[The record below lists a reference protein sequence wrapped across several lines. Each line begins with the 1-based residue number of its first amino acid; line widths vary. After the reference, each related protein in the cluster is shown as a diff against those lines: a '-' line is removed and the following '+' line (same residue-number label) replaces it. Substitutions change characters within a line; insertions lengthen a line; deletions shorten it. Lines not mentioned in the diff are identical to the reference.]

1 MSKRIFI
8 FGLGFTGLRLARAMR
23 AFGWDVAGTVST
35 QDKASRLAHF
45 GLETWA
51 FDGTAPSDALLKAV
65 SASSH
70 ILSSIPPKKGSQEG
84 DSGGPDPVLLH
95 FKNAL
100 TKAKWT
106 GYFSS
111 TGVYGDAE
119 DDWVDETA
127 PAGRGSI
134 PGRAA
139 ADQMWQDLTGAQPT
153 VFRMPGIYGPGRSA
167 IERAER
173 GTLSRIVKQ
182 GHVISRVHVDDI
194 VQTVIAAI
202 EADCQGEVFNV
213 ADDQP
218 APRWEMEN
226 YACDLLGIQPPPL
239 IDYETADIRP
249 QTRRFFLQSRKI
261 SNTKMKQVLG
271 VKLIYPSY
279 KEGLQGC
286 LATRHT
292 PSHIALKETAR

>member
-35 QDKASRLAHF
+35 QDKASMLAHF
-45 GLETWA
+45 GLETYV
-51 FDGTAPSDALLKAV
+51 FDGSQPSDTLMEAV

-70 ILSSIPPKKGSQEG
+70 ILSSIPPKKGWQSG
-84 DSGGPDPVLLH
+84 DVGGPDPVLNH
-95 FKNAL
+95 FSAAL
-100 TKAKWT
+100 TQAQWT

-111 TGVYGDAE
+111 TGVYGDAGE
-119 DDWVDETA
+119 GWVVETA

-139 ADQMWQDLTGAQPT
+139 ADQMWQELVGAQPT

-167 IERAER
+167 LERAER

-202 EADCQGEVFNV
+202 EAHCHGEVFNV
-213 ADDQP
+213 ADDEP

-226 YACDLLGIQPPPL
+226 YACDLLGITPPPL

-249 QTRRFFLQSRKI
+249 QARRFFLQSRKI
-261 SNTKMKQVLG
+261 SNAKIKQVLG

-292 PSHIALKETAR
+292 PSHIALKEIAR